1 MRYLAVLTFA
11 AFLLWGLGVVRE
23 DSARRKIPNS
33 RIAAGLKLLFFALV
47 LQALNTA
54 LGLSGRVDSFL
65 NPEFYR
71 LLAGH
76 LLWTAAAGMVLWY
89 SELWP
94 AGDAKFFMVSSA
106 FLPLMHPFI
115 GGMPG
120 YLFLV
125 FLINTF
131 IAASL
136 YVLGSYVAEGFRAA
150 APSEFFAKLRGDARK
165 RLADIAGEGGR
176 AAIAPYLLNL
186 GFIFILQQ
194 VFMLELSGALFRV
207 FSHTGVLFFFMFF
220 LWDKLSP
227 YFRSR
232 AWMRVSA
239 VSYALY
245 FGLGLLFF
253 RERLFEV
260 VLGAA
265 GNVAKFSALIFVGR
279 FMLEYLMEKKDLVY
293 LPAAEVQEGVILSAA
308 ELRTARNNPL
318 FEGAFEDCFKDG
330 LSAEQAQLL
339 REWMGRLSEKVPD
352 PKVEAVKGRPFAL
365 WIYGG
370 TLLTLFLDKNLGH
383 YIR

>member
-1 MRYLAVLTFA
+1 MKYLALLTFA

-23 DSARRKIPNS
+23 DAERRKIPNA
-33 RIAAGLKLLFFALV
+33 RIAAGLKLLFFALA

-54 LGLSGRVDSFL
+54 LGMSGRADSFL

-76 LLWTAAAGMVLWY
+76 LAWTAAAGMVLWY

-94 AGDAKFFMVSSA
+94 AGDAKFFMVASA
-106 FLPLMHPFI
+106 FLPLIHPFV

-136 YVLGSYVAEGFRAA
+136 YVLGSYVAEGFRSA
-150 APSEFFAKLRGDARK
+150 APSEFFAKLRGDARQ
-165 RLADIAGEGGR
+165 RLAAIAGENGR
-176 AAIAPYLLNL
+176 AAVAPYLLNL
-186 GFIFILQQ
+186 GFIFLLQQ
-194 VFMLELSGALFRV
+194 ILMKELSGALFRV

-220 LWDKLSP
+220 LWDKIAP

-253 RERLFEV
+253 SERLFEV
-260 VLGAA
+260 VLGA
-265 GNVAKFSALIFVGR
+265 GSNVARFSALIFVGR

-293 LPAAEVQEGVILSAA
+293 LPAAEVKEGVILSAA
-308 ELRTARNNPL
+308 ELRVARNNPV

-330 LSAEQAQLL
+330 LSEEQARLL
-339 REWMGRLSEKVPD
+339 REWMGRLAEKVPD
-352 PKVEAVKGRPFAL
+352 PKIETVKGRPFAL
-365 WIYGG
+365 WIYAGA
-370 TLLTLFLDKNLGH
+370 LLTLFLDRNLGH